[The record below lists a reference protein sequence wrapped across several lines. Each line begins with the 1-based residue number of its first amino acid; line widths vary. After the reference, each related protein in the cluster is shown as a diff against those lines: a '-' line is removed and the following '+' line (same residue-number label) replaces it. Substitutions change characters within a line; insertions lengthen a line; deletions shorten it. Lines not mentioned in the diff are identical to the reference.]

1 MLACTH
7 THARASLLKT
17 CEKPQALQ
25 TQRRGD
31 ATLSLL
37 PLCLP
42 KSRPHMTETTRLCT
56 FSTRQTQNTVC
67 PCACP
72 KSLEVGYVCAC
83 VCSRLICKHE
93 CASASCIHLRI
104 LHHPSATQ
112 LRQHSPPTRP
122 LTSERMSGR
131 QRNGPG
137 ACSSYE
143 QRREAGLLRDLEGGR
158 KNRRGDR
165 RSFKRQS
172 EGSDLSE
179 GRMRHLEKRESAGQA
194 GNCSC
199 PKMIHWGK
207 FSFYISFLLPPVLQ
221 PLHLTLSR
229 LSARYSLL

>member
-1 MLACTH
+1 M
-7 THARASLLKT
+7 
-17 CEKPQALQ
+17 
-25 TQRRGD
+25 
-31 ATLSLL
+31 
-37 PLCLP
+37 
-42 KSRPHMTETTRLCT
+42 
-56 FSTRQTQNTVC
+56 
-67 PCACP
+67 
-72 KSLEVGYVCAC
+72 C
-83 VCSRLICKHE
+83 VCIVHSSQDPAPPPRSLT
-93 CASASCIHLRI
+93 
-104 LHHPSATQ
+104 ATQ

-137 ACSSYE
+137 ACSSSE